1 MNQPRRSATLRKA
14 LVIALC
20 LLPAIAAFHMMSAH
34 WVPVPYWD
42 EWDSPGQQLAAY
54 YRGTLRFADLFS
66 QHNESRSFFPRL
78 LYLAIYLPA
87 GWDVRFGMALTF
99 ALVCA
104 ASAGLC
110 QILRRTNP
118 SSGAVPFVFA
128 AMNFLLFSPRQYEN
142 FLHAVMIEAFAPA
155 CALIFALR
163 MNLADRSL
171 KGKTLVNAALAFIAT
186 YTFANGMLLW
196 LLAFP
201 LETTRV
207 RDARTRISWR
217 TLYISIA
224 VVSLVGY
231 FISYRHPP
239 LSPPFVSPIAQLPA
253 LLNFFLVWI
262 GSLFSSGA
270 PALCGAVVL
279 LLFLGLAAAA
289 LSQIRQTGAWRAH
302 YPWLVLGCYTLISGC
317 VVAVGRLGF
326 AYSMAGDVRYTASTA
341 LLYIAVAGL
350 GFSLYTQAKPRP
362 FRTRITISAVIV
374 SFVVLGSLW
383 AITFKK
389 ERCLLRIV
397 TAARQHALLVMRWSE
412 AVPQN
417 PEIALLSPYP
427 VGDVVST
434 IRALAENDALRPRL
448 VNQKLARAINE
459 RPATEAAS
467 AGNLDGARFESDGQL
482 TFQGWARVPDQERPA
497 DCVVLGVETSDG
509 LWKPFCV
516 FETGGNRPDVAR
528 HFGHAALGHSGFS
541 GRVEATNL
549 PAGDLTLKA
558 WAIDL
563 KNERA
568 FPIANAVS
576 LHLQR

>member
-1 MNQPRRSATLRKA
+1 VKQPRWSATLKKA
-14 LVIALC
+14 LIIALC
-20 LLPAIAAFHMMSAH
+20 LLPPIAAFYMMCTH

-78 LYLAIYLPA
+78 LYLALYLPA

-104 ASAGLC
+104 GSAGLH
-110 QILRRTNP
+110 QMLRRTNP
-118 SSGAVPFVFA
+118 SSSAALIVFA

-142 FLHAVMIEAFAPA
+142 FLHAVMIEAFAPV

-163 MNLADRSL
+163 MNLSDRSL
-171 KGKTLVNAALAFIAT
+171 KAKTLVNAALAFIGT

-207 RDARTRISWR
+207 RDARTRILWR
-217 TLYISIA
+217 TLYVLIA
-224 VVSLVGY
+224 AASVVGY

-239 LSPPFVSPIAQLPA
+239 LSPPFVSPIAKLPA
-253 LLNFFLVWI
+253 LLHFFLVWI
-262 GSLFSSGA
+262 GSLFSFGA
-270 PALCGAVVL
+270 PTICGAVVL

-289 LSQIRQTGAWRAH
+289 ILQTRRTGAWRAH
-302 YPWLVLGCYTLISGC
+302 YPWLVLGSYTVISGC
-317 VVAVGRLGF
+317 VVALGRLGF
-326 AYSMAGDVRYTASTA
+326 EYSMAGDVRYTASTVF
-341 LLYIAVAGL
+341 LYIAVVGL
-350 GFSLYTQAKPRP
+350 GFSVSAQAKSRPRA
-362 FRTRITISAVIV
+362 TRLALSAAFIAAVV
-374 SFVVLGSLW
+374 MASFW
-383 AITFKK
+383 ATTFKK
-389 ERCLLRIV
+389 ERRLLRTI
-397 TAARQHALLVMRWSE
+397 TAARQHCLLVFRWSE
-412 AVPQN
+412 AIPRN

-427 VGDVVST
+427 VEDVLGT
-434 IRALAENDALRPRL
+434 IRTLAGNDALRPRL
-448 VNQKLARAINE
+448 VSQKLADAINE
-459 RPATEAAS
+459 RPKTDTAP
-467 AGNLDGARFESDGQL
+467 AGNLDAAKLESTGRL
-482 TFQGWARVPDQERPA
+482 AFQGWARVPDQERPA

-509 LWKPFCV
+509 VWKPLCV
-516 FETGGNRPDVAR
+516 FETGGNRPDVAQ
-528 HFGHAALGHSGFS
+528 HFGQPALDRSGFA

-549 PAGDLTLKA
+549 PAGDITLKA

-563 KNERA
+563 QNERT

-576 LHLQR
+576 LQLPR

>member
-1 MNQPRRSATLRKA
+1 
-14 LVIALC
+14 
-20 LLPAIAAFHMMSAH
+20 MMSAH

-42 EWDSPGQQLAAY
+42 EWDSPGQQLAAF

-87 GWDVRFGMALTF
+87 GWDVRFGMAITF

-104 ASAGLC
+104 CSAGLL

-118 SSGAVPFVFA
+118 SSGAVLFVFA

-163 MNLADRSL
+163 MNLSDRSL
-171 KGKTLVNAALAFIAT
+171 KAKTLVNGALAVIAT

-201 LETTRV
+201 IETTRV
-207 RDARTRISWR
+207 RDARTRIFWR
-217 TLYISIA
+217 MVFVSIA
-224 VVSLVGY
+224 VASLAGY

-239 LSPPFVSPIAQLPA
+239 LSPPFVSPIAKLPA
-253 LLNFFLVWI
+253 LLHFFLVWI

-289 LSQIRQTGAWRAH
+289 ISQTRRTGAWRPH
-302 YPWLVLGCYTLISGC
+302 YPWLILGCYTLISGC

-326 AYSMAGDVRYTASTA
+326 AHSMAGDVRYTASTA

-350 GFSLYTQAKPRP
+350 GFSVYTQAKPRP
-362 FRTRITISAVIV
+362 LTTRVAIFAAIASLM
-374 SFVVLGSLW
+374 VLGSLW

-389 ERCLLRIV
+389 ERRLLRIV

-412 AVPQN
+412 AIPQN

-434 IRALAENDALRPRL
+434 IRTLAENDALRPRL
-448 VNQKLARAINE
+448 VNQKLVNAVNE
-459 RPATEAAS
+459 RPKTDAAS
-467 AGNLDGARFESDGQL
+467 AGNLDGARFESLGQL
-482 TFQGWARVPDQERPA
+482 TFQGWARVPEEERPA
-497 DCVVLGVETSDG
+497 DCVVLGIETSDG

-528 HFGHAALGHSGFS
+528 HFGHAALDRSGFS
-541 GRVEATNL
+541 GRVETANL
-549 PAGDLTLKA
+549 PAGDFTLKA

-563 KNERA
+563 QNERA
-568 FPIANAVS
+568 FPIANAIS